1 MRANACFLCDTELPL
16 LTHTPAIR
24 QEEALKPHFELS
36 KALIR
41 VEYKQGISY
50 KLERKYISLSLQARK
65 ADARWAMAG
74 QELVLFAIFSF
85 LPMLF
90 CMQIITFTFH
100 FHALEK
106 EVATHSMFL
115 PGESKGRRSLVGCHL
130 WSCTESDTT
139 EAT

>member
-1 MRANACFLCDTELPL
+1 MKGLLAYLNVAGFFSSEVWNWGGRAKACFLCDTELPL

-90 CMQIITFTFH
+90 CMQIR
-100 FHALEK
+100 
-106 EVATHSMFL
+106 THKSTLVTL
-115 PGESKGRRSLVGCHL
+115 PRKY
-130 WSCTESDTT
+130 
-139 EAT
+139 